1 MGLQHSKRQWKAG
14 PGSSAEQWP
23 EEKGSPV
30 ACAGVLGLRAVWSAT
45 SGAWASIHNALK
57 WTWVGEGGLW
67 CDTGRNSSLSHTM
80 AHAFLGPT
88 GSGPWGIGAWGSGAE
103 RQRGAGLSPRCR
115 GEGGVPL
122 DCLSPRV
129 TSATPGTF
137 SGYPPPHTEGLGQ
150 AFRPGVDLMGRCSSL
165 ERTPVLPQNVPS
177 PLTQKDLKLEEV

>member
-1 MGLQHSKRQWKAG
+1 MGLQHSKTQWKAG

-45 SGAWASIHNALK
+45 SWGLGFLPQCLEVDVGRGGGIVVRHWKKFILITHNGTCIPRSHRQWALGSWSLGF
-57 WTWVGEGGLW
+57 W
-67 CDTGRNSSLSHTM
+67 GRETERSWPVTQMQRRGWGPSRLSVAPSH
-80 AHAFLGPT
+80 
-88 GSGPWGIGAWGSGAE
+88 ICI
-103 RQRGAGLSPRCR
+103 PR
-115 GEGGVPL
+115 
-122 DCLSPRV
+122 
-129 TSATPGTF
+129 AF